1 MRKGKNK
8 AFSVCF
14 LSALVAV
21 IVFTMGITLFLSQSG
36 PAVKVDSTTTTET
49 TTEEK
54 VHIVSTVTIG
64 SAGDVLLHTPLN
76 AAAKQSDGTYNFD
89 NIFTYSSSLISSCD
103 YFVANLET
111 TLGGA
116 EKGYTGY
123 PCFNSPDA
131 IVSSLKKAGMDC
143 LLTANNHTYDTGA
156 SGVTRTVSVIKN
168 AGLDNVGTR
177 SEETEKPYI
186 IKNVGGIKFGI
197 ACFTYE
203 TATSS
208 APKALNGIN
217 VSSSVAGL
225 INSFNYGKLDE
236 FYAEVK
242 RQLSEMDSKGAEVS
256 VVYIHWGNEYQT
268 YASETQKKIAQAL
281 CDMGVDLIVG
291 GHPHV
296 VQPVELLTSTDG
308 KSKTVCVYSVGNMV
322 SNQRRNIMNLKTGHT
337 EDGLIFLATFSEY
350 SDGTVTFDSVESV
363 PTWVHL
369 YNSGGKKV
377 YSVVPLSENMEA
389 SSLGLNNTSGGL
401 ASAKDSYA
409 RTMALVGEGTK
420 TCNDYLSSV
429 VKPDEEIT
437 TVSDVTT
444 VSGEGQTD

>member
-1 MRKGKNK
+1 MKKGKNK
-8 AFSVCF
+8 VLAVCF
-14 LSALVAV
+14 ISALIAVAV
-21 IVFTMGITLFLSQSG
+21 FTLGVTLFLSESR
-36 PAVKVDSTTTTET
+36 PAVKVEDTTETQT

-54 VHIVSTVTIG
+54 VHLVSTVTIG

-76 AAAKQSDGTYNFD
+76 TAAKQSDGTYNFD

-131 IVSSLKKAGMDC
+131 IVSSLKKAGVDC

-156 SGVTRTVSVIKN
+156 SGVTRTVSVIEN
-168 AGLDNVGTR
+168 AGLANVGTR
-177 SEETEKPYI
+177 SDETEKAYI

-217 VSSSVAGL
+217 VSSSAAGL
-225 INSFNYGKLDE
+225 INSFNYEKLDE
-236 FYAEVK
+236 FYAELGT
-242 RQLSEMDSKGAEVS
+242 QLSEMESKGADVT

-268 YASETQKKIAQAL
+268 YSSENQKQIAQAL
-281 CDMGVDLIVG
+281 CDMGVDLIIG

-296 VQPVELLTSTDG
+296 VQPVELLTSADG

-322 SNQRRNIMNLKTGHT
+322 SNQRRSLMNLKTGHT

-369 YNSGGKKV
+369 YTAGGKKV
-377 YSVVPLSENMEA
+377 YSVVPLSENMDSA
-389 SSLGLNNTSGGL
+389 SLGLDKTSSGYAL
-401 ASAKDSYA
+401 AKESYE
-409 RTMALVGEGTK
+409 RTMALVGEGTDK
-420 TCNDYLSSV
+420 CNEYLSSLA
-429 VKPDEEIT
+429 KPDEEAT
-437 TVSDVTT
+437 AVPDVTA
-444 VSGEGQTD
+444 VNGEGQN

>member
-8 AFSVCF
+8 TLAVCF
-14 LSALVAV
+14 ISALVAV
-21 IVFTMGITLFLSQSG
+21 MVFTVGITLFLSESG
-36 PAVKVDSTTTTET
+36 PAVKVDGTTTTET

-54 VHIVSTVTIG
+54 VHLVSSVTIG

-131 IVSSLKKAGMDC
+131 IVSSLKKSGVDC

-156 SGVTRTVSVIKN
+156 SGVTRTVSVIEN
-168 AGLDNVGTR
+168 AGLENVGTR
-177 SEETEKPYI
+177 KDETQQTYLVEEI
-186 IKNVGGIKFGI
+186 GGIKFGI

-217 VSSSVAGL
+217 VSSSAAGL

-236 FYAEVK
+236 FYSVLNT
-242 RQLSEMDSKGAEVS
+242 QLSEMKSKGADVT
-256 VVYIHWGNEYQT
+256 VVYLHWGNEYQT
-268 YASETQKKIAQAL
+268 YASENQKKIAQTL

-296 VQPVELLTSTDG
+296 VQPVDLITSTDG
-308 KSKTVCVYSVGNMV
+308 KHKTVCVYSVGNMV
-322 SNQRRNIMNLKTGHT
+322 SNQRRTLMNLKSGHT
-337 EDGLIFLATFSEY
+337 EDGLIFLATFSRY
-350 SDGTVTFDSVESV
+350 SDGTVTFDGVESV

-369 YNSGGKKV
+369 YTSSGKKV
-377 YSVVPLSENMEA
+377 YSVVPLSENLNA
-389 SSLGLNNTSGGL
+389 SSLGLDKTSAGL
-401 ASAKDSYA
+401 TNAKASYE
-409 RTMALVGEGTK
+409 RTMALVGEGTAK
-420 TCNDYLSSV
+420 CNKYLSSV
-429 VKPDEEIT
+429 TKPDEET
-437 TVSDVTT
+437 TAAVSQV
-444 VSGEGQTD
+444 QN